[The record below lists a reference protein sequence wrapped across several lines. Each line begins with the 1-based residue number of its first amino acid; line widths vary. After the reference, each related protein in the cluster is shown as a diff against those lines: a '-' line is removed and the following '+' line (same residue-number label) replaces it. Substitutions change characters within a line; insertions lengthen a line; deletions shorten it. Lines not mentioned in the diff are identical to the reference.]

1 MRQDWSLAPRPA
13 WRVEK
18 CCIVWGE
25 VWLLLAPPTGIFAFV
40 VRNLD
45 FHAMGR
51 FDSRDGGLGLTWL
64 EKCEGRPNKQLSVG
78 GRIFDST
85 RAVLCHSDASM

>member
-1 MRQDWSLAPRPA
+1 VL
-13 WRVEK
+13 K
-18 CCIVWGE
+18 TLHCIGA

-51 FDSRDGGLGLTWL
+51 FDR
-64 EKCEGRPNKQLSVG
+64 EM
-78 GRIFDST
+78 
-85 RAVLCHSDASM
+85 AVSD